1 MARNYYINQSGRLQ
15 RKDNTIYLEKEDN
28 SRVPIPVEDVDAFYL
43 YGEIDLNT
51 SLLNFLT

>member
-1 MARNYYINQSGRLQ
+1 MSRNYYINQSGRLR
-15 RKDNTIYLEKEDN
+15 RKENTVYLEKKDE

-51 SLLNFLT
+51 RLLG